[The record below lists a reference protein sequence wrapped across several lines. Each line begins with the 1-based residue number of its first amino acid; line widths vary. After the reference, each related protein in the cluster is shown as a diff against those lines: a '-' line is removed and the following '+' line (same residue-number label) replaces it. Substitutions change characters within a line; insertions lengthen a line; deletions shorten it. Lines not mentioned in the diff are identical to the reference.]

1 MPDSLSPT
9 ANSAPLALTR
19 ALLQYNTINP
29 PGMEEA
35 CAQHL
40 GKLLANAGFDVRYH
54 AFQPGRTSVIA
65 TIGGRQEK
73 PPICFTGHLDIVPL
87 GAKAWAHDPFAGE
100 ADGDKLFG
108 RGSTDMKSGIAAF
121 VVAAMR
127 LAPHLHDKPGVTL
140 VLTASEE
147 VGCEG
152 AKYLVQEGLLDRAGA
167 IVVAEP
173 TANYPYVG
181 HKGLIWVEIETTGK
195 TAHASMPEQGENAI
209 LKMARVI
216 EDLSRF
222 DWKHHCGIDCHHV
235 MGKPTMNIATVHG
248 GLNTNSVPDQVKL
261 TVDMRTVPGIDH
273 NTLCDAIDRIVEG
286 RGRLRR
292 IVETPPLFSEPDEWI
307 ESVFAAA
314 SPFCD
319 RTPST
324 KTPETI
330 MFSTD
335 GADLKR
341 GYVASSKNGAVPT
354 VILGP
359 GEPTLAH
366 QTDEWCSLTR
376 LDQSV
381 EVFERIMREWNGL

>member
-1 MPDSLSPT
+1 MPQHHS
-9 ANSAPLALTR
+9 PLALTR

-35 CAQHL
+35 CAAHL
-40 GKLLANAGFDVRYH
+40 GKLLADAGFEVREH

-65 TIGGRQEK
+65 TIGGKQEK

-87 GAKAWAHDPFAGE
+87 GAKAWTHDPFAGE
-100 ADGDKLFG
+100 TDGDRLFG
-108 RGSTDMKSGIAAF
+108 RGSTDMKSGIAGF
-121 VVAAMR
+121 VIAALN
-127 LAPHLHDKPGVTL
+127 LAPHLKDKPGVTL

-152 AKYLVQEGLLDRAGA
+152 AKYLAEQKLLDRAGA

-173 TANYPYVG
+173 TSNYPYVG
-181 HKGLIWVEIETTGK
+181 HKGLIWVEIETVGK
-195 TAHASMPEQGENAI
+195 TAHASMPDQGDNAI
-209 LKMARVI
+209 LKMASVI

-222 DWKHHCGIDCHHV
+222 NWKHHCGVDCHHV

-273 NTLCDAIDRIVEG
+273 DTLCAAIDSIIAG
-286 RGRLRR
+286 RGKLRR
-292 IVETPPLFSEPDEWI
+292 IVETPPLYSEPDEWI
-307 ESVFAAA
+307 ESVFAQAA
-314 SPFCD
+314 PYCE
-319 RTPST
+319 RTP
-324 KTPETI
+324 TPETI

-341 GYVASSKNGAVPT
+341 GYIAASAANGAVPT

-359 GEPTLAH
+359 GEPQLAH
-366 QTDEWCSLTR
+366 QTDEWCSIAR
-376 LDQSV
+376 LEQSV
-381 EVFERIMREWNGL
+381 QLFENIMREWNGL